1 MSKVDLKKDL
11 KHLYSPSKKDFGMVD
26 VPPMPFLMVDGAG
39 PPGSPEYVEA
49 VQALYSVAYPL
60 KFLSKNEAGKDF
72 VVMPLQGLW
81 WAENMDAYTLGN
93 RDEWLWTM
101 MILQPDWIT
110 EAMVTAAIE
119 QTRKKKDLPG
129 LDKVRFETYH
139 EGKAAQILYLGPY
152 ADEGPTIA
160 ALHDFIEG
168 QGYRLSGKHHEI
180 YLSDPGRTAPEK
192 LKTVIRQPC
201 LA

>member
-180 YLSDPGRTAPEK
+180 YLSDPGRTVPEK